1 MDRVN
6 QILHNTKFQKY
17 INELENLEKERQ
29 FCLHN
34 IEHSLDVAR
43 IAYINI
49 LENKLSFSKEVV
61 YVIALLH
68 DLGRVLEYKQNIEHH
83 EGSVIIAKE
92 ILEDISFSKEEKAQ
106 IITSISN
113 HRDESTDTLSSI
125 IYISDK
131 ISRNC
136 FKCKMQSECYWSDDK
151 KNFNIKL

>member
-17 INELENLEKERQ
+17 VDELEDLEKERQ

-43 IAYINI
+43 IAYISI
-49 LENKLSFSKEVV
+49 LENKLRFSKEVV
-61 YVIALLH
+61 YAIALIH

-92 ILEDISFSKEEKAQ
+92 ILEDISFTKEEKIQ

-113 HRDESTDTLSSI
+113 HRNESADELSNM

-131 ISRNC
+131 LSRNC
-136 FKCKMQSECYWSDDK
+136 FKCKMQSECYWSNNK
-151 KNFNIKL
+151 KNFDIKL